1 LNIVLASSSKVAI
14 PVVDYLMG
22 NHHLKTVLT
31 GPDKPTG
38 RGRTLTP
45 NEFAEYCSSRDLRVV
60 KPSNDQ
66 ELESALQD
74 IKPDLVITAAYGR
87 LIKSHQLSIPKKGWI
102 NLHFSLLPRWRG
114 AAPVQ
119 FSILNGDQTTGVT
132 VFRLDSG
139 LDTGPVYSFKEYR
152 LHGRETSGELLGTLS
167 ELAIQPL
174 EESLLKIKAGIEPL
188 AQKSEGATM
197 APKISKS
204 DGVIS
209 WSDEVLSIDRKVRA
223 FSPWPGA
230 WSRLDGKQILIL
242 EAEISELDLERGIP
256 AGTVVTGTEVLVKC
270 GNGVLLLKRV
280 KPEGKREM
288 SAMEWIRGIQNKE
301 HLRFDIA

>member
-1 LNIVLASSSKVAI
+1 MNIVLASSSKAAI

-119 FSILNGDQTTGVT
+119 FSILKGDQTTGVT

-188 AQKSEGATM
+188 AQRSEGATM
-197 APKISKS
+197 APKLSKS
-204 DGVIS
+204 DGFIA
-209 WSDEVLSIDRKVRA
+209 WSDEVLSIERKVRA
-223 FSPWPGA
+223 FYPWPGA
-230 WSRLDGKQILIL
+230 WSRLDGKQILIM
-242 EAEISELDLERGIP
+242 EAEISGINLESGIP
-256 AGTVVTGTEVLVKC
+256 VGTVVIGTEVSVKC

-288 SAMEWIRGIQNKE
+288 SAMEWVRGIQNKE